1 MFSANE
7 LIDIAIR
14 LERNAEDYYRQA
26 LKEVSDP
33 SIESLLIYLANQEA
47 KHIHWFE
54 NLERRVKTSPG
65 EGGMLE
71 LGATLLETLIGD
83 QKFSLEEVDPSQI
96 DRVESLIELAI
107 EFEKDSILFYE
118 LLEPFIEDEST
129 LENLKKIIV
138 EENDHIAR
146 LQDFIGSQ
154 APLSIRDA

>member
-1 MFSANE
+1 MFTVKE

-54 NLERRVKTSPG
+54 DLKRRVKTSAG

-71 LGATLLETLIGD
+71 LGATLLEKLIGD
-83 QKFSLEEVDPSQI
+83 QKFSLEEVDLSKI
-96 DRVESLIELAI
+96 DRVERLIELAI
-107 EFEKDSILFYE
+107 EFEGDSILFYE
-118 LLEPFIEDEST
+118 MLGAIIDNPDDLGV
-129 LENLKKIIV
+129 LKEIIN
-138 EENDHIAR
+138 EENRHIQVLKEYGDGLVPNSR
-146 LQDFIGSQ
+146 EG
-154 APLSIRDA
+154 

>member
-1 MFSANE
+1 MFTVKE

-26 LKEVSDP
+26 MKEVSDP

-107 EFEKDSILFYE
+107 EFEKDSIIFYE
-118 LLEPFIEDEST
+118 MLGAIIDNRDDLGVLEE
-129 LENLKKIIV
+129 IIN
-138 EENDHIAR
+138 EENHHIQVLKEYGDGLGLNSR
-146 LQDFIGSQ
+146 RG
-154 APLSIRDA
+154 

>member
-1 MFSANE
+1 MFTVKE

-26 LKEVSDP
+26 MKEVSDP

-107 EFEKDSILFYE
+107 EFEKDSIIFYE
-118 LLEPFIEDEST
+118 MLGAIIDNRDDLGVLEE
-129 LENLKKIIV
+129 IIN
-138 EENDHIAR
+138 EENHHIQVLKEYGDGLGLNSR
-146 LQDFIGSQ
+146 GG
-154 APLSIRDA
+154 

>member
-54 NLERRVKTSPG
+54 DLKRRVKTSAG

-71 LGATLLETLIGD
+71 LGATLLEKLIGD
-83 QKFSLEEVDPSQI
+83 QKFSLEEVDLSKI
-96 DRVESLIELAI
+96 DRVERLIELAI
-107 EFEKDSILFYE
+107 EFEGDSILFYE
-118 LLEPFIEDEST
+118 MLGAIIDNPDDLGV
-129 LENLKKIIV
+129 LKEIIN
-138 EENDHIAR
+138 EENRHIQVLKEYGDGLVPNSR
-146 LQDFIGSQ
+146 EG
-154 APLSIRDA
+154 

>member
-1 MFSANE
+1 MFSVNE

-14 LERNAEDYYRQA
+14 LESNAEDYYRQA

-54 NLERRVKTSPG
+54 DLRRRVKTSSS

-71 LGATLLETLIGD
+71 LDATLLEKLIGD
-83 QKFSLEEVDPSQI
+83 QKFSLEEVDLSKI
-96 DRVESLIELAI
+96 ERVESLIELAI

-118 LLEPFIEDEST
+118 MLGVIIDNPDDLGV
-129 LENLKKIIV
+129 LKEIIN
-138 EENDHIAR
+138 EENRHIQV
-146 LQDFIGSQ
+146 LKEYGDDLG
-154 APLSIRDA
+154 LT